1 MRGVEVGGAYPFPAG
16 ARYGLGLVSR
26 PLSCGG
32 VFWGHGGSM
41 TGYETLG
48 GVAGNGR
55 AVGVAVTTQPG
66 ATVEEHM
73 GDVVDAALC
82 AR

>member
-1 MRGVEVGGAYPFPAG
+1 
-16 ARYGLGLVSR
+16 
-26 PLSCGG
+26 
-32 VFWGHGGSM
+32 M